1 MANNKGKKNQKQ
13 QYSKATVQKQK
24 VIHSAKITFPKG
36 RYVSPMK
43 FAAAYF
49 FAALVYLFLFRSNLQ
64 YFWYSLASTGVM
76 LAMLALFWGGKVMGK
91 KDFRSSDLILGIGG
105 GSLLY
110 ILSVGMAWLLERVF
124 PLYGKQITEIY
135 SWAEG
140 YNLSLLV
147 LMIIF
152 LVGPG
157 LEVFWRGMMTNWLI
171 SAWNV
176 KWGIILSVFAATF
189 VYLPSLS
196 LTLICAGLLLNIV
209 CTALYAWRKTP
220 VASAVAHSVWLL
232 AVAVFF
238 PLI

>member
-1 MANNKGKKNQKQ
+1 MAKNKSRQIKKQSN
-13 QYSKATVQKQK
+13 KATAKKQN
-24 VIHSAKITFPKG
+24 VLHCSARTFPQG

-64 YFWYSLASTGVM
+64 YFWYSLASTAVM
-76 LAMLALFWGGKVMGK
+76 LAVLAFVWGGKAMAI
-91 KDFRSSDLILGIGG
+91 KDFRIYDIIIGIGG

-110 ILSVGMAWLLERVF
+110 ILSVGMAWVLEKIF
-124 PLYGKQITEIY
+124 PLYNTQIIELY
-135 SWAEG
+135 SWKEG
-140 YNLSLLV
+140 YSLTVLV
-147 LMIIF
+147 LMIVF

-157 LEVFWRGMMTNWLI
+157 LEVFWRGMMTKWLI
-171 SAWNV
+171 TAWNV

-209 CTALYAWRKTP
+209 CSALYAWRKTP
-220 VASAVAHSVWLL
+220 VAPAVAHSVWLL

>member
-1 MANNKGKKNQKQ
+1 MIKKQHDQ
-13 QYSKATVQKQK
+13 ATAPKQK
-24 VIHSAKITFPKG
+24 LTYSAKRTFPKG

-76 LAMLALFWGGKVMGK
+76 LAALAFFWGGSVMK
-91 KDFRSSDLILGIGG
+91 KRDFRFSDLIIGIGG

-110 ILSVGMAWLLERVF
+110 ILSVATAWILERLF

-140 YNLSLLV
+140 SNLTVLV
-147 LMIIF
+147 LMIIL

-176 KWGIILSVFAATF
+176 KWGVILSVFAATF

-196 LTLICAGLLLNIV
+196 LTLICAGLLLSIV

-220 VASAVAHSVWLL
+220 VAPAVAHAVWLL
-232 AVAVFF
+232 AVVVFF